1 MLFLPIFN
9 DLSHNLPMHV
19 FHIEREKIGFGYG
32 TRVQYANNDANDDA
46 NDNNN
51 NAASK
56 QHKCT

>member
-9 DLSHNLPMHV
+9 DLSHNLPLHV

-32 TRVQYANNDANDDA
+32 TRVQYANNDAND
-46 NDNNN
+46 NNN